1 MRMDLS
7 DEKFSDIEKRL
18 LDLELKY
25 NMTKF
30 MALEVGEKHDALEE
44 SLM

>member
-1 MRMDLS
+1 MKVDLQ
-7 DEKFSDIEKRL
+7 EERFFDIEKKL

-30 MALEVGEKHDALEE
+30 MALEITEKHDALEE